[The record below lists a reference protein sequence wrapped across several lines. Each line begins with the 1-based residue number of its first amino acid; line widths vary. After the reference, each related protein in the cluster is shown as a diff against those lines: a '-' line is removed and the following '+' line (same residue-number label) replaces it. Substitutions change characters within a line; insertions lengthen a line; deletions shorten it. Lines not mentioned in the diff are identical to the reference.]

1 MYLDAML
8 RWYQR
13 GARWDD
19 WGDELIQVSRG
30 SLGLIHNLLIRHFH
44 SSNRRRQAC
53 MTENLVDDRE
63 NLSIST
69 PSPLNK
75 MAGPASTSL

>member
-1 MYLDAML
+1 ML

-13 GARWDD
+13 GARLDN

-30 SLGLIHNLLIRHFH
+30 SLDLTHHLLIRHFH

-53 MTENLVDDRE
+53 MTDNV
-63 NLSIST
+63 
-69 PSPLNK
+69 
-75 MAGPASTSL
+75 G